1 MEDKHCEFGCFK
13 AGDSLESWSSNCRWS
28 GRSADRIKGRRS
40 CQWMSTIV
48 GLLASNANTKWIIE
62 QAGLY
67 DCFRSDHLVIADGV
81 PESRRRDPAPGLR
94 RYTTVRYIEFLQTN
108 ECQCGPLLL
117 RMDVPFFFYLIPF
130 ILCLVCNEIF
140 IGDFLYIKLVHT
152 RYKTIP
158 KKKRNKELS
167 IFYFLFFYLFLILSW
182 TNFIISC

>member
-1 MEDKHCEFGCFK
+1 
-13 AGDSLESWSSNCRWS
+13 
-28 GRSADRIKGRRS
+28 
-40 CQWMSTIV
+40 MSTIV

-108 ECQCGPLLL
+108 ECQCGSLLL
-117 RMDVPFFFYLIPF
+117 RMDVPFFFFYLIPF

-152 RYKTIP
+152 RYKTIQ
-158 KKKRNKELS
+158 KK
-167 IFYFLFFYLFLILSW
+167 
-182 TNFIISC
+182 